1 MKLFRALKVRK
12 GQLLWY
18 TFLTSQ
24 LTNWSGQI
32 MTRRDQWLY
41 PKMWLFHSESTGA
54 GDFVEEDDAQA
65 ERVPFDLAFMWW
77 SSKKWWTEWFH
88 AEQLLPPGPLFERI
102 IWHKWLGDN
111 FFFRFK
117 CHDRWPRT
125 IHFIL
130 KLRNISTLEQTALE
144 FKLPLARWK
153 WMMRMITSYI

>member
-1 MKLFRALKVRK
+1 MSMKLFRALKVRK

-111 FFFRFK
+111 FFSGSNAMTVDHGQSISYWNSGTFQLKSNGFR
-117 CHDRWPRT
+117 
-125 IHFIL
+125 I
-130 KLRNISTLEQTALE
+130 
-144 FKLPLARWK
+144 
-153 WMMRMITSYI
+153 